1 MKKILSIAG
10 FVFVS
15 LALMSCKPGIKGSGE
30 TILMEFDKDHLTVD
44 MSLTG
49 YYIPF
54 GMTVVN
60 HVVFYKDGSGMLGTI
75 AGKYKFT
82 YTGNATSGRFTP
94 LAPVKV
100 PFSSQVIR
108 GGSYTVSGGTLTVI
122 VDP

>member
-30 TILMEFDKDHLTVD
+30 TILMEFDASHVNVD
-44 MSLTG
+44 LSRTG
-49 YYIPF
+49 YYIPG
-54 GMTVVN
+54 GMKVVN

-82 YTGNATSGRFTP
+82 YTGNSTSGRFTP
-94 LAPVKV
+94 LAPVNV
-100 PFSSQVIR
+100 PFSTQVIR

>member
-15 LALMSCKPGIKGSGE
+15 LALMSCKPGK
-30 TILMEFDKDHLTVD
+30 TILMEFYKDNLTVD

-54 GMTVVN
+54 GMKVVN
-60 HVVFYKDGSGMLGTI
+60 HVVFYNDGSGMLGTI

-82 YTGNATSGRFTP
+82 YTGNATYGRFTP
-94 LAPVKV
+94 LAPVNV
-100 PFSSQVIR
+100 PFSTQVIR
-108 GGSYTVSGGTLTVI
+108 RGRYTVTGGTLTVI

>member
-15 LALMSCKPGIKGSGE
+15 LALMSCKPGK
-30 TILMEFDKDHLTVD
+30 TILMEFYKDHLTVD

-49 YYIPF
+49 YYIPSWL
-54 GMTVVN
+54 TVVN
-60 HVVFYKDGSGMLGTI
+60 YVVFYNDGSGMLGTI
-75 AGKYKFT
+75 LGKYKFT

-100 PFSSQVIR
+100 PYSTQVIR

>member
-15 LALMSCKPGIKGSGE
+15 LALMSCKPGK

>member
-30 TILMEFDKDHLTVD
+30 TILMEFDASHVNLDL
-44 MSLTG
+44 SLTG
-49 YYIPF
+49 YYVPF

-60 HVVFYKDGSGMLGTI
+60 HVVFYNDGSGMLGTI
-75 AGKYKFT
+75 AGNYKFT
-82 YTGNATSGRFTP
+82 YTGNSTLGRFTP
-94 LAPVKV
+94 LAPVNV
-100 PFSSQVIR
+100 PFSTQVIR

>member
-15 LALMSCKPGIKGSGE
+15 LALMSCKPGK

-60 HVVFYKDGSGMLGTI
+60 HVVFYNDGSGMLGTI

-82 YTGNATSGRFTP
+82 YTGNATYGRFKP

-100 PFSSQVIR
+100 PFSTQVIR

>member
-30 TILMEFDKDHLTVD
+30 AILMEFDKDHLTVD

-82 YTGNATSGRFTP
+82 YTGNSTSGSFTS
-94 LAPVKV
+94 LAPIHV
-100 PFSSQVIR
+100 PLSSQVIR
-108 GGSYTVSGGTLTVI
+108 GGSYTVSGGTLTVD

>member
-30 TILMEFDKDHLTVD
+30 TILMEFDASHVNVD
-44 MSLTG
+44 LSRTG
-49 YYIPF
+49 YYIPG
-54 GMTVVN
+54 GMKVVN

-75 AGKYKFT
+75 LRKYKFT
-82 YTGNATSGRFTP
+82 YTGNATSGRFKP
-94 LAPVKV
+94 LAPVNV
-100 PFSSQVIR
+100 PGDGLVIR

>member
-15 LALMSCKPGIKGSGE
+15 LALMSCKPGK
-30 TILMEFDKDHLTVD
+30 TILMEFDKKHVLVD
-44 MSLTG
+44 ISLTG
-49 YYIPF
+49 YYIPSWL
-54 GMTVVN
+54 TVVN
-60 HVVFYKDGSGMLGTI
+60 HVVFYNDGSGMLGTI

-100 PFSSQVIR
+100 PGDGLVIR
-108 GGSYTVSGGTLTVI
+108 GGSYTVSGGKLTVI

>member
-30 TILMEFDKDHLTVD
+30 TILMEFDASHVNVD
-44 MSLTG
+44 LSRTG
-49 YYIPF
+49 YYMPGI
-54 GMTVVN
+54 TVVY

-75 AGKYKFT
+75 AGNYKFT
-82 YTGNATSGRFTP
+82 YTGNSTSGSFTS

-100 PFSSQVIR
+100 PYSTQVIR